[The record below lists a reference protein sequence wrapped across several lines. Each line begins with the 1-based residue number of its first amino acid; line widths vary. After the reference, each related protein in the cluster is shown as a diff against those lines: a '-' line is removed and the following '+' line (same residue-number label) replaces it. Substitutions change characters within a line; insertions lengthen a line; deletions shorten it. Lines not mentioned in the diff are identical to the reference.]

1 MRDLD
6 ILLFKCQDPSIL
18 SYIPEYVDTSKY
30 IFEDYKI
37 IKSEGEYET
46 YADSDT
52 IASEFIMNLHN
63 KKIGGLRLNI
73 YIPTDLSYSVDMI
86 ISVLKAAYCLP
97 YLEINILRYD
107 VNKSIWRV
115 HNFQMILEMWNGKH
129 CEPRTY
135 NEAYYT

>member
-18 SYIPEYVDTSKY
+18 SYIPEYIDTSKY
-30 IFEDYKI
+30 IFEDYKFI
-37 IKSEGEYET
+37 ESEGEYEA

-63 KKIGGLRLNI
+63 KKLGGLRLNI

-107 VNKSIWRV
+107 INKSIWRI
-115 HNFQMILEMWNGKH
+115 HNFQRVLELWNGRH

-135 NEAYYT
+135 NESYYT

>member
-6 ILLFKCQDPSIL
+6 ILLFKCQDPSVL
-18 SYIPEYVDTSKY
+18 SYIPQYVDTSKY
-30 IFEDYKI
+30 IFEDYKSI
-37 IKSEGEYET
+37 EAEGEYED

-52 IASEFIMNLHN
+52 IASNFIMNLHN
-63 KKIGGLRLNI
+63 KKLGGLRLNI
-73 YIPTDLSYSVDMI
+73 YIPTDLSSSVDMI

-107 VNKSIWRV
+107 IDKSIWRV
-115 HNFQMILEMWNGKH
+115 HNFQKILETWNGKH

-135 NEAYYT
+135 NEAYYS